1 LMTIGKSFFIGLSY
15 LTLLIFVTASVA
27 IASFVLL

>member
-1 LMTIGKSFFIGLSY
+1 VIGLSY
-15 LTLLIFVTASVA
+15 LTLLILVTSGVA